1 MTSNCVDKF
10 LGMRGSLCVRSS
22 LGPPERD
29 DPCALASRRKFL
41 ASADPSLM
49 RCPPVVC
56 SQEILVLRSTE
67 KKYLPNGSA
76 ARLCRQPGDA
86 SRASLARGRYAS
98 PWHACEHL
106 CADDQHA
113 LVLLFASQVLAGK
126 ALPRSRWI
134 SCCCRQHVE
143 ARGGGSLHAA
153 MRRPSAAS
161 AHRAL
166 VAAGL
171 FASPRD
177 AVAVARHEKR

>member
-1 MTSNCVDKF
+1 MGDDLFTF
-10 LGMRGSLCVRSS
+10 LAMAQSLCRCAL

-29 DPCALASRRKFL
+29 EPCALASRTPAEK
-41 ASADPSLM
+41 SIHHSLM
-49 RCPPVVC
+49 RCPQVALRQKNLVPGFN
-56 SQEILVLRSTE
+56 ILHS
-67 KKYLPNGSA
+67 LPNGSA

-126 ALPRSRWI
+126 ALPRSCWI

-143 ARGGGSLHAA
+143 ACSGGSLHAGV
-153 MRRPSAAS
+153 RRPSAAS
-161 AHRAL
+161 AQRAL